1 MTKQMKDKQVSG
13 NSQQEF
19 TKYKVFLTDVI
30 VFYDDITKSLDKR
43 RTAVCVSWLQQGL
56 QRSIFY
62 IQMCK
67 VQAG

>member
-1 MTKQMKDKQVSG
+1 MKDKQVSG

-43 RTAVCVSWLQQGL
+43 RTAVCVS
-56 QRSIFY
+56 
-62 IQMCK
+62 
-67 VQAG
+67 